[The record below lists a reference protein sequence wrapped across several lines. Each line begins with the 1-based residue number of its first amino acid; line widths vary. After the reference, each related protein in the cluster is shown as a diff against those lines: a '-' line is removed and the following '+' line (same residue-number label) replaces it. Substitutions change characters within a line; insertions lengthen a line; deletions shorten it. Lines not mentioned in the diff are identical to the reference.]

1 MKQVVI
7 ENPVLNSPFE
17 EPKRRF
23 KFTDDGFTDEIVDA
37 RRVSSYFPLRSRR
50 LAFDQFHVLGRVNV
64 DQTRRP
70 PEICWRVNPADIYR
84 KYAADGLRLPA

>member
-7 ENPVLNSPFE
+7 ENPIFNSPFE

-37 RRVSSYFPLRSRR
+37 RRVSSYFIPIPRPKKEKRQAVVADDR
-50 LAFDQFHVLGRVNV
+50 VDGRPR
-64 DQTRRP
+64 Q
-70 PEICWRVNPADIYR
+70 A
-84 KYAADGLRLPA
+84 K